1 MIKELTTTDFDTEI
15 NADIPVVVEFYTP
28 TCVHCKKLAKVLEDV
43 SEELEG
49 QALIAKV
56 NAAEESILQSRYDVV
71 HVPTLLFIKKG
82 EVKNRLEGEVHPLVL
97 KEEIKKLKN

>member
-28 TCVHCKKLAKVLEDV
+28 TCVHCKKLAKVLEEV
-43 SEELEG
+43 SQELEG
-49 QALIAKV
+49 QALIVKV

-71 HVPTLLFIKKG
+71 HVPTLLFIKNG